1 MQYKGRGSTINP
13 THRYSSFTVE
23 ADPDCFDPEE
33 AEVQPRTRFWDDHSQ
48 SILSSNDSPDIGFD
62 RGLNA
67 YRGCEHGCAYC
78 YARPTHEYL
87 GHSPGLDFET
97 EIYVKR
103 QAPELLRKELSK
115 KSWKPQVIAISGVTD
130 AYQPAERRLRLTRG
144 CLEVLL
150 EFRNPCQLITKN
162 YLVTRD
168 IDLLARLAELRLVRV
183 NLSITS
189 LDPELQRCM
198 EPRASIPARRLKA
211 VQLLSQAG
219 IPVNVMIG
227 PTIPGLNDHEIPQ
240 IVQAAAEAGAASAAY
255 IPLRLP
261 GAVKDVFSQWLEENY
276 PLRKERV
283 LNRIRELR
291 GGKLND
297 SNFHSRFHGFGKAA
311 DHLERLFQVAMHRAG
326 LKNELPPLRT
336 DLFCGPKKEK
346 EQLELF

>member
-1 MQYKGRGSTINP
+1 MQFKGRGSTINP
-13 THRYSSFTVE
+13 THRFSSFTVE
-23 ADPDCFDPEE
+23 PDPEAYDPEE
-33 AEVQPRTRFWDDHSQ
+33 EDVAPRTRFWDDQSQ
-48 SILSSNDSPDIGFD
+48 SILSKNDSPDIGFE

-87 GHSPGLDFET
+87 GHSPGLDFEK

-103 QAPELLRKELSK
+103 LAPELLRQELSR

-130 AYQPAERRLRLTRG
+130 AYQPAERRLKLTRG
-144 CLEVLL
+144 CLQVLL
-150 EFRNPCQLITKN
+150 EFRNPAQVITKN

-168 IDLLARLAELRLVRV
+168 IDILGPMAELQLVRV

-189 LDPELQRCM
+189 LDPELQRRM
-198 EPRASIPARRLKA
+198 EPRASTPARRLKA
-211 VQLLSQAG
+211 VELLSQAG

-227 PTIPGLNDHEIPQ
+227 PTIPGLNDHEIPE
-240 IVQAAAEAGAASAAY
+240 IVKAAAAAGADSAHY

-261 GAVKDVFSQWLEENY
+261 GAVKDVFSEWLEANY

-311 DHLERLFQVAMHRAG
+311 DNLERLFEVAMHRAG
-326 LKNELPPLRT
+326 LKNQAKPLRT
-336 DLFCGPKKEK
+336 DLFCGPKKER